1 MFLSI
6 YKKFFYLKI
15 KLRTF
20 YWKRLFSS
28 FGLGSKVFG
37 KIIVYNPENVSIGF
51 CSTLNY
57 GVFLNARDKI
67 IIGDHVHISPYVII
81 NTGYLNYKMIGL
93 ERVHLKGV
101 VVIKNG
107 AWIGS
112 NVIINP
118 GVIIGENSVI
128 GAGAVVTK
136 DVPDNSI
143 SVGVPAEVKKKIND

>member
-1 MFLSI
+1 
-6 YKKFFYLKI
+6 
-15 KLRTF
+15 
-20 YWKRLFSS
+20 
-28 FGLGSKVFG
+28 
-37 KIIVYNPENVSIGF
+37 
-51 CSTLNY
+51 
-57 GVFLNARDKI
+57 
-67 IIGDHVHISPYVII
+67 
-81 NTGYLNYKMIGL
+81 MIGL
-93 ERVHLKGV
+93 ERAHLKGV

-143 SVGVPAEVKKKIND
+143 SVGVPAEVKKKINN